1 MSDSDNRELSEAVLN
16 SEPPAAAEGEEEAQ
30 PLALE
35 VNVETRS
42 TCERH
47 VTVTIPRADIER
59 YFDKEFTE
67 LMPTA
72 HVPGFRPG
80 RAPRKLVEARFRKEI
95 AEKVKSELLMNS
107 LAQVNEEQKL
117 SAISEPDFDLEAVEL
132 PEEGPLTF
140 EFDIEVRPEFELPK
154 WKGLVIEKPMREFN
168 KTDVDQTLESILAR
182 RGRLAPYD
190 GPAEP
195 GDYITT
201 NLTFKHGDQVLA
213 SANEEVIRIRPVLS
227 FRDGKI
233 EQFDQLMAGVRG
245 GQTRQGEAQ
254 LSDDAPNAALRGQK
268 VTAIFEVLEV
278 KKLEMPELTPE
289 LLDELG
295 GFRDEAELRDAI
307 RDQLARQLEYEQHR
321 RAREQITK
329 ALTVAADWEL
339 PPGLLQRQ
347 SHRELQRAAMELQ
360 RSGFSD
366 EEIHAHENALR
377 QNSAASTA
385 RALKEHF
392 ILERIAE
399 EEEID
404 AGRGGLRGGDSADW
418 PSRAASRPGGCGRGW
433 TRAARWTCCGTRSWS
448 GRWSSGSS
456 RTPRSRKRLT
466 NSAAP
471 TKRRST
477 MRPAAA
483 SIPRSPRPSTTK
495 GKKCRKPGEPASNRR
510 DTKAN
515 SPIGIAFAIPL
526 QFSIPNP

>member
-1 MSDSDNRELSEAVLN
+1 MSDDDNRELSEAG
-16 SEPPAAAEGEEEAQ
+16 SGADPSTATEGEEAAQ
-30 PLALE
+30 RLALE
-35 VNVETRS
+35 VKVESRS

-47 VTVTIPRADIER
+47 VTVTVPQADIER

-67 LMPTA
+67 LMPKV

-80 RAPRKLVEARFRKEI
+80 RAPRKLVETRFRKDI
-95 AEKVKSELLMNS
+95 ADKVKGELLMAC
-107 LAQVNEEQKL
+107 LEQVNEDEKL

-140 EFDIEVRPEFELPK
+140 EFDLEVRPEFELPK
-154 WKGLVIEKPMREFN
+154 WKGLVIEKPMREFS
-168 KTDVDQTLESILAR
+168 KGDVDQTLESILAR
-182 RGRLAPYD
+182 RGRLTPFD
-190 GPAEP
+190 GPAES

-233 EQFDQLMAGVRG
+233 AKFDKLMADVRG
-245 GQTRQGEAQ
+245 GQTREAEAE

-268 VTAIFEVLEV
+268 VTAVFEVLEV
-278 KKLEMPELTPE
+278 KKLEAPELTPE

-307 RDQLARQLEYEQHR
+307 RDQLGRQLEYEQHR

-329 ALTVAADWEL
+329 ALTVAANWEL
-339 PPGLLQRQ
+339 PPALLKRQ
-347 SHRELQRAAMELQ
+347 SQRELQRAAMELQ

-399 EEEID
+399 EEKVDVNDEDYEAEIRLLAEQSGESARRVRARLEK
-404 AGRGGLRGGDSADW
+404 AGSMDVLRNQIVERKVVERILAHATFKETPYQLRRTDEEAVDHAAGGGEHADIPEAKYDEGEEVPEARAEGLGAADGGAE
-418 PSRAASRPGGCGRGW
+418 SRP
-433 TRAARWTCCGTRSWS
+433 
-448 GRWSSGSS
+448 
-456 RTPRSRKRLT
+456 
-466 NSAAP
+466 
-471 TKRRST
+471 
-477 MRPAAA
+477 
-483 SIPRSPRPSTTK
+483 
-495 GKKCRKPGEPASNRR
+495 
-510 DTKAN
+510 
-515 SPIGIAFAIPL
+515 
-526 QFSIPNP
+526 